1 MQLEHYLENICML
14 FNFTALQFLVFRITH
29 DQLGHY
35 LEGLQL
41 CIIHCL
47 SLLLLFVVVLCTYL
61 D

>member
-1 MQLEHYLENICML
+1 ML
-14 FNFTALQFLVFRITH
+14 FNLTALQFHVFRITH